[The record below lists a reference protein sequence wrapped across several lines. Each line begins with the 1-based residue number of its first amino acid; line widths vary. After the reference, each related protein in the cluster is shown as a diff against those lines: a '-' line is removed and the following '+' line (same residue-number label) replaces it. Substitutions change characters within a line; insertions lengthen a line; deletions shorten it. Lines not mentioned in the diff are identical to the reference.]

1 MNKIKLEYEAPEVN
15 TLEVKFE
22 GNLLAGSDGS
32 WDNSIK
38 NGSTWNTDDEDY
50 GLE

>member
-22 GNLLAGSDGS
+22 GCFCVSDPNQERPNSASSGYDP
-32 WDNSIK
+32 DN
-38 NGSTWNTDDEDY
+38 DLDEI
-50 GLE
+50 

>member
-22 GNLLAGSDGS
+22 GNLLAGSP
-32 WDNSIK
+32 
-38 NGSTWNTDDEDY
+38 NGVHSTNQTEYFGRGDDEDVDV
-50 GLE
+50 L

>member
-22 GNLLAGSDGS
+22 GCFCVSGPGSASNGLTDNDLGGLGEEDG
-32 WDNSIK
+32 
-38 NGSTWNTDDEDY
+38 E
-50 GLE
+50 

>member
-22 GNLLAGSDGS
+22 ANLLTGSDSYDPNGIEKG
-32 WDNSIK
+32 NSRD
-38 NGSTWNTDDEDY
+38 GDEEGY
-50 GLE
+50 YFG

>member
-22 GNLLAGSDGS
+22 GNLLAGSPQFGTTGS
-32 WDNSIK
+32 AGDD
-38 NGSTWNTDDEDY
+38 TDDEDY
-50 GLE
+50 GGF

>member
-22 GNLLAGSDGS
+22 GCFCLSGGAG
-32 WDNSIK
+32 
-38 NGSTWNTDDEDY
+38 DDDSVINDPEDY
-50 GLE
+50 

>member
-22 GNLLAGSDGS
+22 GCFCVSDPNQVRSDSASSGYDDDYNLGE
-32 WDNSIK
+32 I
-38 NGSTWNTDDEDY
+38 
-50 GLE
+50 